1 VTLMLTDLDR
11 LIDVLPIGVY
21 VCEAPGGAIRLYN
34 RRAVELWG
42 REPVA
47 ADRFCGSH
55 LLFDTAG
62 HPLAHAASPM
72 AVVLRGAGAVAQE
85 VILERPDGSRI
96 TAYMTAS
103 PLHDAGGRLVGAVA
117 ALDDVSNRKA
127 TEEALRV
134 SERRYRAMVE
144 GQPEMVCRFLDDGTL
159 TFVNPAYRRY
169 FGIPADVRPS
179 SLEPR
184 VFPDDLARVRDA
196 IAGLTPASPS
206 VMVENRV
213 FRGDGQVRWTQWFNH
228 AVFDEHGHRLELQA
242 TGRDV
247 TEHRQDGEAAA
258 WLAAIVAGADD
269 AIISKTLEGIVT
281 SWNPG
286 AELLFGYSAAEAVG
300 RSITMIIP
308 PDRLPEEQDIL
319 ARLRR
324 GEAIDHFETERM
336 TKDGR
341 IVPISL
347 SVSPVRDAHGR
358 VIGASK
364 IARDSSEKRRA
375 RQRLEASVQTLETL
389 YRLAAQV
396 GRARGRG
403 EVADAGT
410 QAILSLTRAQRA
422 SVLAFDDAGV
432 MRFVSWSGLSD
443 GYRTAVD
450 GHSPWTR
457 EARDPQP
464 ILVEDVEAAPE
475 LAALL
480 PTIRAEGIR
489 AMAFIPL
496 VYQGRLLGK
505 FMLYYDAP
513 HRVQPDELQLVS
525 TVAQHVSFGLARAE
539 IEQTSER
546 LLRREQAARLD
557 ADAARKEAVRA
568 NRGKDEFLAM
578 LAHELRN
585 PLAVIVNA
593 IALIDS
599 SPTLEGGAKRA
610 SGMVRRQADHL
621 ARLLDDL
628 LDVARITSG
637 RIELERSAV
646 DLRAAVSFAV
656 ETQRPQLDAKEQ
668 KLGLAF
674 PDGPVTV
681 LGDAV
686 RLQQVLANLVN
697 NACKYTPAGGSIRIS
712 LEVDNGQAVLRVRD
726 DGAGIP
732 QDQLDSI
739 FELFAQ
745 ANPTLAR
752 TEGGL
757 GIGLTL
763 VKQIV
768 ELHGGTVSA
777 TSAGL
782 GKGAEFTVR
791 LSLASS
797 TTVAA
802 PRAGQK
808 RRAAPLRVVVVEDQ
822 IDGREALAAYLE
834 RQGHDIRQAGTGQE
848 GIDVALA
855 SSPDVVLVDIGLPD
869 IDGYEVARRLRKH
882 LGRRVQLVALTGYGQ
897 PQDRTRAEE
906 AGFDAHLVKPVD
918 PPLLIETLGQLT
930 LSQQR

>member
-1 VTLMLTDLDR
+1 MLSDLDR

-21 VCEAPGGAIRLYN
+21 VCEAPAGAIRLFN

-42 REPVA
+42 REPVGG
-47 ADRFCGSH
+47 DRFCGSYR
-55 LLFDTAG
+55 LFDAAG
-62 HPLAHAASPM
+62 QPLAHASSPV
-72 AVVLRGAGAVAQE
+72 AEVLRGSGAIAQE
-85 VILERPDGSRI
+85 VILERPDGSRV
-96 TAYMTAS
+96 TASMTAS

-117 ALDDVSNRKA
+117 AIDDVSNRKA

-159 TFVNPAYRRY
+159 TFANPAYRRY
-169 FGIPADVRPS
+169 FGVPADANLAS
-179 SLEPR
+179 YEPR
-184 VFPDDLARVRDA
+184 VFPDDLLRVREA
-196 IAGLTPASPS
+196 LARLTPSAPT
-206 VMVENRV
+206 MTLENRV
-213 FRGDGQVRWTQWFNH
+213 FRGDGQVRWTEWVNH
-228 AVFDEHGHRLELQA
+228 AVFDQRGRRLELQA
-242 TGRDV
+242 TGRDI
-247 TEHRQDGEAAA
+247 TEHKKDGEAAA
-258 WLAAIVAGADD
+258 RLAAIVEHADD
-269 AIISKTLEGIVT
+269 AIVSKTLDGIVT
-281 SWNPG
+281 SWNGG
-286 AELLFGYSAAEAVG
+286 AETLFGYPAAEAIG
-300 RSITMIIP
+300 RSITLIIP
-308 PDRLPEEQDIL
+308 PERLPEEQDIL

-324 GEAIDHFETERM
+324 GEAIEHFETERVA
-336 TKDGR
+336 KDGR
-341 IVPISL
+341 LVPVAL
-347 SVSPVRDAHGR
+347 SVSPIRDVQGR

-364 IARDSSEKRRA
+364 IARDNSERR
-375 RQRLEASVQTLETL
+375 RVREHLERSVQTLEVL
-389 YRLAAQV
+389 YRLAAQI

-410 QAILSLTRAQRA
+410 QAILQVARAPRA

-443 GYRTAVD
+443 RYRAAVE

-464 ILVEDVEAAPE
+464 ILVEDVDKAPE
-475 LAALL
+475 LAPLL

-489 AMAFIPL
+489 AMGFIPL
-496 VYQGRLLGK
+496 MYQGRLLGK
-505 FMLYYDAP
+505 FMLYYDTP
-513 HRVQPDELQLVS
+513 HRIQPEELRLVS
-525 TVAQHVSFGLARAE
+525 TVAQHVSFGLARVE
-539 IEQTSER
+539 IEEASER
-546 LLRREQAARLD
+546 LLRREQAARRE

-593 IALIDS
+593 IALIDGTPALDAS
-599 SPTLEGGAKRA
+599 VKRA

-637 RIELERSAV
+637 RIELERQAV
-646 DLRAAVSFAV
+646 DLRAAVGFAV
-656 ETQRPQLDAKEQ
+656 DTQRPQLDAKQQ
-668 KLGLAF
+668 KLTLAL
-674 PDGPVTV
+674 PSGPVNV
-681 LGDAV
+681 LGDPV
-686 RLQQVLANLVN
+686 RLQQVLGNLVN
-697 NACKYTPAGGSIRIS
+697 NASKYTPGGGSIHVS
-712 LEVDNGQAVLRVRD
+712 LEAEDGQAVLRVRD

-732 QDQLDSI
+732 EDKLDSI
-739 FELFAQ
+739 FELFTQ

-777 TSAGL
+777 ASEGL

-791 LSLASS
+791 LKLAGAAA
-797 TTVAA
+797 VVA
-802 PRAGQK
+802 PRATQNPRGV
-808 RRAAPLRVVVVEDQ
+808 PLRVVVVEDQ
-822 IDGREALAAYLE
+822 ADGREALAAYLE

-848 GIDVALA
+848 GIEAALA
-855 SSPDVVLVDIGLPD
+855 STPDVVLVDIGLPD
-869 IDGYEVARRLRKH
+869 IDGYEVARRLRQS

-918 PPLLIETLGQLT
+918 PPRLIETLGQLT
-930 LSQQR
+930 LPQQA